1 MASRKKRNKDR
12 DSFQQAEN
20 IERTVCI
27 RRTSKAVK
35 GGRDFYFSAV
45 VVVGDGNGRIGYG
58 QGKSKEVPVA
68 IKKAIDFANQDMSSS
83 SNEVE
88 LIPNTKTIGYKV
100 ISDHCASKVLMMPAS
115 EGTGIIAGNA
125 MRAVFECLGV
135 ENVVAK
141 SIGSS
146 NPMNVV
152 KATIKG
158 LLEMKTAKQISK
170 MRGKKV
176 YNKLSRNKVEAA

>member
-1 MASRKKRNKDR
+1 MATRKKRNKDK
-12 DSFQQAEN
+12 DSYQQPEN

-27 RRTSKAVK
+27 RRTSKAVI
-35 GGRDFYFSAV
+35 GGRDFCFSAV
-45 VVVGDGNGRIGYG
+45 VVVGEGNGRIGYG

-68 IKKAIDFANQDMSSS
+68 IKKAIDFASQDMSSS
-83 SNEVE
+83 SNKVE
-88 LIPNTKTIGYKV
+88 LIPETKTIGYKV
-100 ISDHCASKVLMMPAS
+100 VSDHCASKVLMMPAS

-135 ENVVAK
+135 ENIVAK

-158 LLEMKTAKQISK
+158 LLAMRTAKQVSQI
-170 MRGKKV
+170 RGKKV
-176 YNKLSRNKVEAA
+176 YNKLNANKGEAA